1 MTEDRQRLF
10 ALVEK
15 MPTFSQTVLRI
26 LEITANIDAAP
37 KELVRLVEHDPILT
51 FKVLKLVN
59 SAYFG
64 LGKPVTSVRQ
74 GVVYVGVNTI
84 KNLAVSIAAIGALPR
99 TNEAGFGMDEF
110 WSHSLV
116 VAAAAKLLAQR
127 HGVPRGEATGYFI
140 AGLLHDIGQVVF
152 AQFMPVEYRGVLGL
166 SRAGNAHITEIER
179 MALGTSHAELGS
191 VLAKHWRLPV
201 EFVSAIGHHH
211 DPAALA
217 QGALLDRCVF
227 VANQVAKLRSAEVDR
242 LTQVEPL
249 PQALADWL
257 GMPLEEVAAS
267 LPGLEQEIEIAHS
280 FVRVPME
287 AHA

>member
-1 MTEDRQRLF
+1 MSEDRQRLF
-10 ALVEK
+10 ARVEK

-26 LEITANIDAAP
+26 LEITADIDAAP

-51 FKVLKLVN
+51 LKVLKLVN

-116 VAAAAKLLAQR
+116 AAAASKLLAQR
-127 HGVPRGEATGYFI
+127 FGVARGEATGYFI
-140 AGLLHDIGQVVF
+140 AGLLHDIGQVVL
-152 AQFMPVEYRGVLGL
+152 AQFMPVEYRGVLAL
-166 SRAGNAHITEIER
+166 SRGGNAHIAEIER
-179 MALGTSHAELGS
+179 MALGTTHAELGA
-191 VLAKHWRLPV
+191 VLATHWRLPA
-201 EFVSAIGHHH
+201 EFVGAIAHHH
-211 DPAALA
+211 DTATLA
-217 QGALLDRCVF
+217 GAPLIERCVF
-227 VANQVAKLRSAEVDR
+227 VANQVAKLRTAEAAR
-242 LTQVEPL
+242 LSVVEPL
-249 PQALADWL
+249 PQPLADWL
-257 GMPLEEVAAS
+257 GMPLEDLPAS
-267 LPGLEQEIEIAHS
+267 LPGLQQEIESAHS

-287 AHA
+287 AQA